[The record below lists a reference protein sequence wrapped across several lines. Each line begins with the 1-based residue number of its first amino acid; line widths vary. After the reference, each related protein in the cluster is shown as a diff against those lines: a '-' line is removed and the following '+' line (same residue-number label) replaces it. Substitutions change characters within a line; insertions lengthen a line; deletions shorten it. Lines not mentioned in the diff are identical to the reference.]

1 MCAHSIQRP
10 YTQTHANIQHNQFIV
25 LRWILCKM
33 HWIFQF
39 SVCHWYT
46 FVAQTVQ
53 ERYCVRVGRL
63 MVKCYARICIILSI
77 VHWQPNVAGCVIHSF
92 GWPFISLAKIVYCY
106 FSWLCA
112 IVCWSS
118 AFSFSRW
125 LMFCFTISPEMP
137 WTRTA
142 LQYTLR
148 EGWRMPL
155 PIQIHTY
162 VSLLFF
168 SSKCH
173 DFRQQLCCMA
183 QCDNCVYINIGILR
197 FFPPGTHDLSLEF
210 LPGKLW

>member
-53 ERYCVRVGRL
+53 ERYCVRVERL

-77 VHWQPNVAGCVIHSF
+77 VHWQPNVAGCVIHSL

-142 LQYTLR
+142 LRYTLR
-148 EGWRMPL
+148 EGWRMQGA
-155 PIQIHTY
+155 ITY
-162 VSLLFF
+162 TNTYIRFAAVFFLEMPWF
-168 SSKCH
+168 SSTIMLH
-173 DFRQQLCCMA
+173 
-183 QCDNCVYINIGILR
+183 
-197 FFPPGTHDLSLEF
+197 GTM
-210 LPGKLW
+210 W